1 MPLEVSIEVSI
12 LPKPLMMSRSAGLYA
27 RFFVPTDL
35 RALIG
40 SRYLVRSLGNRRGD
54 HARLAAATMGMAL
67 SIAFDAMRKG
77 IAVDVDE
84 LLKKIRDGEIY
95 ELTLHDV
102 KLPNGTRIAQAQ
114 LDTPADAALF
124 GDLMARAGADGS
136 LSIVAPKMPK
146 RPKINWD
153 ADEPSTGK
161 SAGGLMLSKAMAD
174 HLRDLAGARLH
185 QKTVLESRH
194 TLRLFAGIIGKDVP
208 VASLSQEHVRAFF
221 EGVRYWPSNATKRPA
236 YRDLSVPEV
245 IKLAKKNQEA
255 EPAAWTMAKHRQRL
269 SVFLVSLVEGK
280 HLVVNPLAGIRAIST
295 PDSEDTGSPFTDAE
309 LKAIF
314 DPVEFPKW
322 ASKYP
327 HRWFGPILG
336 LYSGARVNEIAQLRL
351 EDIDTI
357 DGVPGFFV
365 RKIGKKQSIKNKH
378 SRRFIPLAQ
387 PVIEAGFLTY
397 VEEARQAGVERL
409 FPDLPNSTGLGYG
422 RQLSR
427 QFSVYI
433 KRQGVSEKGQ
443 GFHGF
448 RHTIASKLDEAG
460 VSASAIGALTGHGT
474 GQTVLE
480 KFYIDRRSLPDRVAT
495 LAKLKELPTLP
506 TYERSQFEENLKQ
519 LNA

>member
-1 MPLEVSIEVSI
+1 M
-12 LPKPLMMSRSAGLYA
+12 
-27 RFFVPTDL
+27 
-35 RALIG
+35 
-40 SRYLVRSLGNRRGD
+40 
-54 HARLAAATMGMAL
+54 
-67 SIAFDAMRKG
+67 
-77 IAVDVDE
+77 
-84 LLKKIRDGEIY
+84 
-95 ELTLHDV
+95 
-102 KLPNGTRIAQAQ
+102 
-114 LDTPADAALF
+114 
-124 GDLMARAGADGS
+124 
-136 LSIVAPKMPK
+136 
-146 RPKINWD
+146 
-153 ADEPSTGK
+153 
-161 SAGGLMLSKAMAD
+161 
-174 HLRDLAGARLH
+174 
-185 QKTVLESRH
+185 
-194 TLRLFAGIIGKDVP
+194 
-208 VASLSQEHVRAFF
+208 ASLTQDHVRAFF

-245 IKLAKKNQEA
+245 IKLAKKNQEP

-280 HLVVNPLAGIRAIST
+280 HLAVNPLAGIRAIST

-351 EDIDTI
+351 DDIDTI

-378 SRRFIPLAQ
+378 SRRFIPLAR
-387 PVIEAGFLTY
+387 PVIEAGFLNY

-448 RHTIASKLDEAG
+448 RHTIASRLDEAG

-495 LAKLKELPTLP
+495 LAKLSKLAVLPI
-506 TYERSQFEENLKQ
+506 YEPAMFKDNLTRQ
-519 LNA
+519 WSDGERIDPNL

>member
-1 MPLEVSIEVSI
+1 M
-12 LPKPLMMSRSAGLYA
+12 PKPLMISRSAGLYA

-35 RALIG
+35 RASIG

-114 LDTPADAALF
+114 LDTPTDAALF

-136 LSIVAPKMPK
+136 SNIVTPKMPK

-153 ADEPSTGK
+153 ADEHSTGK
-161 SAGGLMLSKAMAD
+161 SAGGLMLSKAMVD

-208 VASLSQEHVRAFF
+208 VASLSQDHVRAFF

-245 IKLAKKNQEA
+245 IKLAKKNEEP

-280 HLVVNPLAGIRAIST
+280 HLAVNPLAGIRAIAT

-351 EDIDTI
+351 EDIDAI

-433 KRQGVSEKGQ
+433 KRQGVAEKGQ

-495 LAKLKELPTLP
+495 LARFSPLLSLPI
-506 TYERSQFEENLKQ
+506 YSSGKFAENLK
-519 LNA
+519 

>member
-1 MPLEVSIEVSI
+1 
-12 LPKPLMMSRSAGLYA
+12 
-27 RFFVPTDL
+27 
-35 RALIG
+35 
-40 SRYLVRSLGNRRGD
+40 
-54 HARLAAATMGMAL
+54 MGVAL
-67 SIAFDAMRKG
+67 SMAFDAMRKG
-77 IAVDVDE
+77 MTVDLDE
-84 LLKKIRDGEIY
+84 LLKKVRSGDIQ
-95 ELTLHDV
+95 ELTLRNV
-102 KLPNGTRIAQAQ
+102 TLPDGTRIAQAQ
-114 LDTPADAALF
+114 LDNPADAAMF
-124 GDLMARAGADGS
+124 GDLMERSRRVEPVEVTSAR
-136 LSIVAPKMPK
+136 VAK
-146 RPKINWD
+146 RR
-153 ADEPSTGK
+153 EQLR
-161 SAGGLMLSKAMAD
+161 SASQGLANQASNALMLSKAMAD

-208 VASLSQEHVRAFF
+208 VASLTQDHVRAFF

-245 IKLAKKNQEA
+245 IKLAKKNQEP

-280 HLVVNPLAGIRAIST
+280 HLAVNPLAGIRAIST

-495 LAKLKELPTLP
+495 LARFSTPIELPVYTNGTFLQK
-506 TYERSQFEENLKQ
+506 S
-519 LNA
+519 

>member
-1 MPLEVSIEVSI
+1 
-12 LPKPLMMSRSAGLYA
+12 LPKPLMISRSAGLYA

-35 RALIG
+35 RALVG
-40 SRYLVRSLGNRRGD
+40 TRYLVRSLGPCRGD
-54 HARLAAATMGMAL
+54 HARLVAAMMGMAL
-67 SIAFDAMRKG
+67 CSAFEAMRKG

-84 LLKKIRDGEIY
+84 LLKKVRSGAIK
-95 ELTLHDV
+95 ELILSDVTLPD
-102 KLPNGTRIAQAQ
+102 GTRIAQAQ
-114 LDTPADAALF
+114 LDTPADAAMF
-124 GDLMARAGADGS
+124 ADLMDRSRQVEASEVTSARVAKRRDQIRSAS
-136 LSIVAPKMPK
+136 QSISSHAP
-146 RPKINWD
+146 N
-153 ADEPSTGK
+153 T
-161 SAGGLMLSKAMAD
+161 LMLSKAMVD
-174 HLRDLAGARLH
+174 HLSDLAGARLH

-194 TLRLFAGIIGKDVP
+194 TLRLFAGIIGEDVP
-208 VASLSQEHVRAFF
+208 VASLTQDHVRAFF
-221 EGVRYWPSNATKRPA
+221 DGVRYWPSNATKRPT
-236 YRDLSVPEV
+236 YRDLSVSEV
-245 IKLAKKNQEA
+245 IKLAKKNQEP
-255 EPAAWTMAKHRQRL
+255 EPAAWTIAKHRQRL
-269 SVFLVSLVEGK
+269 SVFLVSLVDGK
-280 HLVVNPLAGIRAIST
+280 HLAVNPLAGIRAIST
-295 PDSEDTGSPFTDAE
+295 PDSEDTGSPFTDPE

-336 LYSGARVNEIAQLRL
+336 LYSGARVNEIAQLGL

-387 PVIEAGFLTY
+387 PVIDCGFLDY
-397 VEEARQAGVERL
+397 VEEARKAGVERL

-495 LAKLKELPTLP
+495 LAKLGAVAELPV
-506 TYERSQFEENLKQ
+506 YQVGQFEINLSQTK
-519 LNA
+519 

>member
-1 MPLEVSIEVSI
+1 
-12 LPKPLMMSRSAGLYA
+12 MMSRSAGLYA

-35 RALIG
+35 RASIG

-54 HARLAAATMGMAL
+54 HARLAAATMGVAL
-67 SIAFDAMRKG
+67 SMAFDAMRKG
-77 IAVDVDE
+77 MTVDLDE
-84 LLKKIRDGEIY
+84 LLKKVRSGDIQ
-95 ELTLHDV
+95 ELTLRNV
-102 KLPNGTRIAQAQ
+102 TLPDGTRIAQAQ
-114 LDTPADAALF
+114 LDNPADAAMF
-124 GDLMARAGADGS
+124 GDLMERSRRVEPVEVTSAR
-136 LSIVAPKMPK
+136 VAK
-146 RPKINWD
+146 RR
-153 ADEPSTGK
+153 EQLR
-161 SAGGLMLSKAMAD
+161 SASQGLANQASNALMLSKAMAD

-208 VASLSQEHVRAFF
+208 VASLTQDHVRAFF

-245 IKLAKKNQEA
+245 IKLAKKNQEP

-280 HLVVNPLAGIRAIST
+280 HLAVNPLAGIRAIST

-448 RHTIASKLDEAG
+448 IPLLQSSTKRGCRLPRLGRSR
-460 VSASAIGALTGHGT
+460 GT
-474 GQTVLE
+474 GLGKRCWRSSTLIDGACRTGWQPLLGFQPLSNCRSTQTVLFYRNPRRASYCMISCHGCIRLCPT
-480 KFYIDRRSLPDRVAT
+480 KF
-495 LAKLKELPTLP
+495 
-506 TYERSQFEENLKQ
+506 
-519 LNA
+519 

>member
-1 MPLEVSIEVSI
+1 MTV
-12 LPKPLMMSRSAGLYA
+12 
-27 RFFVPTDL
+27 DL
-35 RALIG
+35 
-40 SRYLVRSLGNRRGD
+40 
-54 HARLAAATMGMAL
+54 
-67 SIAFDAMRKG
+67 
-77 IAVDVDE
+77 DE
-84 LLKKIRDGEIY
+84 LLEKVRSGDIK
-95 ELTLHDV
+95 ELTLKDV
-102 KLPNGTRIAQAQ
+102 MLPDGTRIAQAQ
-114 LDTPADAALF
+114 LDNPADAVMF
-124 GDLMARAGADGS
+124 GDLMVRARQTEPTEVMAARAAKRREQLRS
-136 LSIVAPKMPK
+136 ASKSIA
-146 RPKINWD
+146 NH
-153 ADEPSTGK
+153 ASN
-161 SAGGLMLSKAMAD
+161 ALMLSKAMAD

-208 VASLSQEHVRAFF
+208 VGSLTQDHVRAFF

-280 HLVVNPLAGIRAIST
+280 HLAVNPLAGIRAIST

-387 PVIEAGFLTY
+387 PVIDCGFLDY
-397 VEEARQAGVERL
+397 VKEARQAGVERL

-433 KRQGVSEKGQ
+433 KRQGVPAKGQ

-495 LAKLKELPTLP
+495 LARFISPAFLPSYTP
-506 TYERSQFEENLKQ
+506 KQFSSSLCSSK
-519 LNA
+519 

>member
-1 MPLEVSIEVSI
+1 M
-12 LPKPLMMSRSAGLYA
+12 PKPLMLSRSAGLYA

-35 RALIG
+35 RALVG
-40 SRYLVRSLGNRRGD
+40 TRYLVRSLGARRGD
-54 HARLAAATMGMAL
+54 QARLVAAMMGMAL
-67 SIAFDAMRKG
+67 CSAFDAMRKG

-84 LLKKIRDGEIY
+84 LLKKIRAGDIY

-124 GDLMARAGADGS
+124 GDLIARASTDEISGTF
-136 LSIVAPKMPK
+136 VPKMPK
-146 RPKINWD
+146 RPKIDWD
-153 ADEPSTGK
+153 ASEPTTGK
-161 SAGGLMLSKAMAD
+161 TAGGLMLSKAVSD
-174 HLRDLAGARLH
+174 HLADLTAARLH

-194 TLRLFAGIIGKDVP
+194 TLRLFAGIIGEDVP
-208 VASLSQEHVRAFF
+208 VSSLSQDHVRRFF
-221 EGVRYWPSNATKRPA
+221 DGARCWPSNATKRPL
-236 YRDLSVPEV
+236 YRDLSVQDV
-245 IKLAKKNQEA
+245 VKLAKKNQEQ

-269 SVFLVSLVEGK
+269 SVFFVSLMQGK
-280 HLVVNPLAGIRAIST
+280 HLAVNPLDGIRAIST
-295 PDSEDTGSPFTDAE
+295 PDAEDKGSPFTDAE
-309 LKAIF
+309 LQAIF

-322 ASKYP
+322 ASKYA

-365 RKIGKKQSIKNKH
+365 RQGGKGQSVKNRN
-378 SRRFIPLAQ
+378 SRRFVPLAK
-387 PVIEAGFLTY
+387 PVIESGFLDY
-397 VEEARQAGVERL
+397 VEEAKRAGGEQL
-409 FPDLPNSTGLGYG
+409 FPDLPNSTGLGFG

-433 KRQGVSEKGQ
+433 KRQGIAAKGQ

-448 RHTIASKLDEAG
+448 RHTMASRLDEAG
-460 VSASAIGALTGHGT
+460 VSASAIAAITGHGA

-495 LAKLKELPTLP
+495 LAKFTPPVSLPIYDST
-506 TYERSQFEENLKQ
+506 RFWGGVK
-519 LNA
+519 

>member
-12 LPKPLMMSRSAGLYA
+12 LPKPLMISRSAGLYA

-40 SRYLVRSLGNRRGD
+40 SRYIVRSLGSCRGD

-77 IAVDVDE
+77 MTVDLEE
-84 LLKKIRDGEIY
+84 LLKKVRSGAIK
-95 ELTLHDV
+95 ELILSDVTLPD
-102 KLPNGTRIAQAQ
+102 GTRIARAQ
-114 LDTPADAALF
+114 LDTPADAAMF
-124 GDLMARAGADGS
+124 ADLMDRSRQG
-136 LSIVAPKMPK
+136 
-146 RPKINWD
+146 
-153 ADEPSTGK
+153 EPSEVT
-161 SAGGLMLSKAMAD
+161 SARVAKRRDQIRSASQSITSHAPNALMLSKAMVD
-174 HLRDLAGARLH
+174 HLSDLAGARLH

-194 TLRLFAGIIGKDVP
+194 TLRLFAGIIGEDVP
-208 VASLSQEHVRAFF
+208 VASLTQDHVRAFF
-221 EGVRYWPSNATKRPA
+221 DGVRYWPSNATKRPT

-245 IKLAKKNQEA
+245 IKLAKRNQEP

-269 SVFLVSLVEGK
+269 SVFLVSLVDGK
-280 HLVVNPLAGIRAIST
+280 HLAVNPLAGIRAIST
-295 PDSEDTGSPFTDAE
+295 PDSEDTGSPFTDTE

-365 RKIGKKQSIKNKH
+365 RKVGKKQSIKNKH

-387 PVIEAGFLTY
+387 PVIDCGFLDY

-495 LAKLKELPTLP
+495 LAKLSVLADLPCYQP
-506 TYERSQFEENLKQ
+506 GQFENKLKRMK
-519 LNA
+519 

>member
-1 MPLEVSIEVSI
+1 MPVEVSIEVSI
-12 LPKPLMMSRSAGLYA
+12 LPKPLLISRSAGLYA

-54 HARLAAATMGMAL
+54 HARLVAAMMGMAL
-67 SIAFDAMRKG
+67 CSAFDAMRKG
-77 IAVDVDE
+77 MTVDLDE
-84 LLKKIRDGEIY
+84 LLEKVRSGAIK
-95 ELTLHDV
+95 ELTLSDV
-102 KLPNGTRIAQAQ
+102 TLPDGTRIAQAQ
-114 LDTPADAALF
+114 LDTPADAAMF
-124 GDLMARAGADGS
+124 ADLMDRS
-136 LSIVAPKMPK
+136 RQV
-146 RPKINWD
+146 
-153 ADEPSTGK
+153 EPSEVT
-161 SAGGLMLSKAMAD
+161 SARVAKRRDQMRSASQSISSHAPNALMLSKAMAD
-174 HLRDLAGARLH
+174 HLSDLTGARLH

-194 TLRLFAGIIGKDVP
+194 TLRLFAGIIGEDVP
-208 VASLSQEHVRAFF
+208 VASLTQDHVRAFF

-245 IKLAKKNQEA
+245 IKLAKRNDEP

-280 HLVVNPLAGIRAIST
+280 HLAVNPLAGIRAIST

-322 ASKYP
+322 ALKYP

-351 EDIDTI
+351 EDIETI

-365 RKIGKKQSIKNKH
+365 RKVGKKQSVKNKH

-387 PVIEAGFLTY
+387 PVIDCGFLDYVKEAREAGL
-397 VEEARQAGVERL
+397 ERL

-495 LAKLKELPTLP
+495 LAKLTDLPLLP
-506 TYERSQFEENLKQ
+506 VYERTQFKNNLNHKTV
-519 LNA
+519 

>member
-35 RALIG
+35 RASIG

-67 SIAFDAMRKG
+67 SMAFDAMRKG
-77 IAVDVDE
+77 ITVDLDE
-84 LLKKIRDGEIY
+84 LLRKVRSGDIR
-95 ELTLHDV
+95 ELILKDVTLPD
-102 KLPNGTRIAQAQ
+102 GTRIAQAQ
-114 LDTPADAALF
+114 LDNPADAAMF
-124 GDLMARAGADGS
+124 GDLMARSRQVEPAEVTSAR
-136 LSIVAPKMPK
+136 VAK
-146 RPKINWD
+146 RRKQLR
-153 ADEPSTGK
+153 
-161 SAGGLMLSKAMAD
+161 SASQDLANQAPNALMLSKAMAD

-208 VASLSQEHVRAFF
+208 IASLTQDHVRAFF

-245 IKLAKKNQEA
+245 IKLAKKNQEP

-280 HLVVNPLAGIRAIST
+280 HLAVNPLAGIRAIST

-387 PVIEAGFLTY
+387 PVIDCGFLDY
-397 VEEARQAGVERL
+397 VKEARRAGLERL

-495 LAKLKELPTLP
+495 LARFSTPIELPVYTNGTFLQK
-506 TYERSQFEENLKQ
+506 S
-519 LNA
+519 

>member
-35 RALIG
+35 RASIG

-54 HARLAAATMGMAL
+54 HARLAAATMGVAL
-67 SIAFDAMRKG
+67 SMAFDAMRKG
-77 IAVDVDE
+77 MTVDLEE
-84 LLKKIRDGEIY
+84 LLEKVRSGDIK
-95 ELTLHDV
+95 ELTLKDV
-102 KLPNGTRIAQAQ
+102 MLPDGTRIAQAQ
-114 LDTPADAALF
+114 LDNPADAVIF
-124 GDLMARAGADGS
+124 GDLMERSRRVEPAEVTSARVAKRRDQLRDAS
-136 LSIVAPKMPK
+136 QSISRHAP
-146 RPKINWD
+146 D
-153 ADEPSTGK
+153 A
-161 SAGGLMLSKAMAD
+161 LMLSKAMAD
-174 HLRDLAGARLH
+174 HLGDLAGARLH

-194 TLRLFAGIIGKDVP
+194 TLRLFAGIIGEDVP
-208 VASLSQEHVRAFF
+208 VASLTQAHVRAFF
-221 EGVRYWPSNATKRPA
+221 DGVRYWPSNATKRPA
-236 YRDLSVPEV
+236 YRELSVPEV
-245 IKLAKKNQEA
+245 IKLAKKNQEP

-269 SVFLVSLVEGK
+269 SVFLVSLVDGK
-280 HLVVNPLAGIRAIST
+280 HLAVNPLAGIRAIAT

-309 LKAIF
+309 LKAIL

-365 RKIGKKQSIKNKH
+365 RKIGKQQSIKNKH

-387 PVIEAGFLTY
+387 PVIDCGFLTY

-460 VSASAIGALTGHGT
+460 VSASAIAAITGHGT

-495 LAKLKELPTLP
+495 LGKFTVPISLPI
-506 TYERSQFEENLKQ
+506 YSGFKGYRENSREIK
-519 LNA
+519 

>member
-12 LPKPLMMSRSAGLYA
+12 LPKPLMISRSAGLYA

-67 SIAFDAMRKG
+67 SMAFDAMRKG
-77 IAVDVDE
+77 MTVDLDE
-84 LLKKIRDGEIY
+84 LLRKVRSGDIQ
-95 ELTLHDV
+95 ELILKDVTLPD
-102 KLPNGTRIAQAQ
+102 GTRIAQAQ
-114 LDTPADAALF
+114 LDNPADAAMF
-124 GDLMARAGADGS
+124 GDLMERSRRVEPAEETSAR
-136 LSIVAPKMPK
+136 VAK
-146 RPKINWD
+146 RR
-153 ADEPSTGK
+153 EQLR
-161 SAGGLMLSKAMAD
+161 SASQDLANQAPNALMLSKAMAD

-194 TLRLFAGIIGKDVP
+194 TLRLFAGIIGMDVP
-208 VASLSQEHVRAFF
+208 VASLTQDHVRAFF
-221 EGVRYWPSNATKRPA
+221 EGVRYWPSNATKRPL
-236 YRDLSVPEV
+236 YRDLSVPDV
-245 IKLAKKNQEA
+245 IKLAKKNEEP

-280 HLVVNPLAGIRAIST
+280 HLAVNPLAGIRAIST

-387 PVIEAGFLTY
+387 PVIDCGFLDY
-397 VEEARQAGVERL
+397 VKEARQAGVERL

-495 LAKLKELPTLP
+495 LAKLNELPALP
-506 TYERSQFEENLKQ
+506 AYESSQFEENLKQ
-519 LNA
+519 LNG

>member
-1 MPLEVSIEVSI
+1 M
-12 LPKPLMMSRSAGLYA
+12 PKPFLLARPAGLYA

-40 SRYLVRSLGNRRGD
+40 SRYLVRSLGSRRGD

-77 IAVDVDE
+77 MTVDLDE
-84 LLKKIRDGEIY
+84 LLKKIRNGAIK
-95 ELTLHDV
+95 ELILSDVTLPD
-102 KLPNGTRIAQAQ
+102 GTRIAQAQ
-114 LDTPADAALF
+114 LDSPADAAMF
-124 GDLMARAGADGS
+124 GDLMERSRQAESAEVTSARVAKRREQLRDASQGIARHAAD
-136 LSIVAPKMPK
+136 
-146 RPKINWD
+146 
-153 ADEPSTGK
+153 T
-161 SAGGLMLSKAMAD
+161 LMLSKAMAD
-174 HLRDLAGARLH
+174 HLGDLAGARLH

-194 TLRLFAGIIGKDVP
+194 TLRLFAGIIGEDLP
-208 VASLSQEHVRAFF
+208 VASLTQDHVRAFF
-221 EGVRYWPSNATKRPA
+221 DGVRYWPANATKRPV

-245 IKLAKKNQEA
+245 IKLAKKNQEP

-269 SVFLVSLVEGK
+269 SVFLVSLVDGK
-280 HLVVNPLAGIRAIST
+280 HLAVNPLAGIRSIAT

-314 DPVEFPKW
+314 DPVAFPKW

-387 PVIEAGFLTY
+387 PVIDCGFLDY

-495 LAKLKELPTLP
+495 LAKLGAVAELPV
-506 TYERSQFEENLKQ
+506 YEVGQFEINLSQ
-519 LNA
+519 A

>member
-12 LPKPLMMSRSAGLYA
+12 LPKPLMISRSAGLYA

-77 IAVDVDE
+77 MTVDLEE
-84 LLKKIRDGEIY
+84 LLEKVRSADIK
-95 ELTLHDV
+95 ELTLKDV
-102 KLPNGTRIAQAQ
+102 MLPDGTRIAQAQ
-114 LDTPADAALF
+114 LDNPADAVMF
-124 GDLMARAGADGS
+124 GDLMERSRRVEPAEVTSARVTKRREQLRSAS
-136 LSIVAPKMPK
+136 KSIA
-146 RPKINWD
+146 NH
-153 ADEPSTGK
+153 ASN
-161 SAGGLMLSKAMAD
+161 ALMLSKAMAD

-208 VASLSQEHVRAFF
+208 VGSLAQDHVRAFF

-245 IKLAKKNQEA
+245 IKLAKKNQEP

-280 HLVVNPLAGIRAIST
+280 HLAVNPLAGIRAIST

-365 RKIGKKQSIKNKH
+365 RKIEKKQSIKNKH

-495 LAKLKELPTLP
+495 LAKFSPPILLPGYSSGLFKKLCDKK
-506 TYERSQFEENLKQ
+506 R
-519 LNA
+519 

>member
-1 MPLEVSIEVSI
+1 M
-12 LPKPLMMSRSAGLYA
+12 PKPLMMSRSAGLYA

-67 SIAFDAMRKG
+67 SMAFDAMRKG
-77 IAVDVDE
+77 MTVDLEE
-84 LLKKIRDGEIY
+84 LLEKVRSADIK
-95 ELTLHDV
+95 ELTLKDV
-102 KLPNGTRIAQAQ
+102 MLPDGTRIAQAQ
-114 LDTPADAALF
+114 LDNPADAVMF
-124 GDLMARAGADGS
+124 GDLMERSRRVEPAEVTSARVTKRREQLRSAS
-136 LSIVAPKMPK
+136 KSIA
-146 RPKINWD
+146 NH
-153 ADEPSTGK
+153 ASN
-161 SAGGLMLSKAMAD
+161 ALMLSKAMAD

-208 VASLSQEHVRAFF
+208 VGSLAQDHVRAFF

-245 IKLAKKNQEA
+245 IKLAKKNQEP

-280 HLVVNPLAGIRAIST
+280 HLAVNPLAGIRAIST

-460 VSASAIGALTGHGT
+460 VSASAIAAITGHGT

-495 LAKLKELPTLP
+495 LAKFSPPVMLPVYCLG
-506 TYERSQFEENLKQ
+506 QFSGNL
-519 LNA
+519 

>member
-1 MPLEVSIEVSI
+1 M
-12 LPKPLMMSRSAGLYA
+12 PKPFLLARPAGLYA

-35 RALIG
+35 RALVG
-40 SRYLVRSLGNRRGD
+40 SRYLVRSLGSCRGD
-54 HARLAAATMGMAL
+54 HARLVAAMMGMAL
-67 SIAFDAMRKG
+67 CSAFDAMRKG
-77 IAVDVDE
+77 TAVDVDE
-84 LLKKIRDGEIY
+84 LLQKVRNGEIH

-114 LDTPADAALF
+114 LDTPADAVLF
-124 GDLMARAGADGS
+124 GDLMARSATDETSGIA
-136 LSIVAPKMPK
+136 APKMPK
-146 RPKINWD
+146 RPKIDWD
-153 ADEPSTGK
+153 ASESTTVKG
-161 SAGGLMLSKAMAD
+161 AGGLMLSKAISD
-174 HLRDLAGARLH
+174 HLADLTAARLH

-194 TLRLFAGIIGKDVP
+194 TLRLLAGIIGKDVP
-208 VASLSQEHVRAFF
+208 VASLTQDHVRAFF
-221 EGVRYWPSNATKRPA
+221 DGVRYWPSNATKRPV

-245 IKLAKKNQEA
+245 IKLAKKNQEP

-269 SVFLVSLVEGK
+269 SVFLVSLVDGK
-280 HLVVNPLAGIRAIST
+280 HLAVNPLAGIRAIAT
-295 PDSEDTGSPFTDAE
+295 PDSEDTGSPFIDAE

-357 DGVPGFFV
+357 DGVPGFLV

-387 PVIEAGFLTY
+387 PVIDCGFLGY
-397 VEEARQAGVERL
+397 VKEAREAGVERL

-443 GFHGF
+443 RFHGF

-460 VSASAIGALTGHGT
+460 VSASAIAAITGHGT
-474 GQTVLE
+474 GQSVLE
-480 KFYIDRRSLPDRVAT
+480 KFYIDRKSLPDRVAT
-495 LAKLKELPTLP
+495 LAKFGPPVAIPK
-506 TYERSQFEENLKQ
+506 YESLFRKLSGE
-519 LNA
+519 

>member
-1 MPLEVSIEVSI
+1 M
-12 LPKPLMMSRSAGLYA
+12 PKPLLISRSAGLYA

-54 HARLAAATMGMAL
+54 HARLVAAMMGMAL
-67 SIAFDAMRKG
+67 CSAFDAMRKG
-77 IAVDVDE
+77 MTVDLDE
-84 LLKKIRDGEIY
+84 LLEKVRRGAIK
-95 ELTLHDV
+95 ELTLSDV
-102 KLPNGTRIAQAQ
+102 TLPDGTRIAQAQ
-114 LDTPADAALF
+114 LDTPADAAMF
-124 GDLMARAGADGS
+124 ADLMDRS
-136 LSIVAPKMPK
+136 RQV
-146 RPKINWD
+146 
-153 ADEPSTGK
+153 EPSEVT
-161 SAGGLMLSKAMAD
+161 SARVAKRRDQMRSASQSISSHAPNALMLSKAMAD
-174 HLRDLAGARLH
+174 HLSDLTGARLH

-194 TLRLFAGIIGKDVP
+194 TLRLFAGIIGEDVP
-208 VASLSQEHVRAFF
+208 VASLTQDHVRAFF

-245 IKLAKKNQEA
+245 IKLAKRNDEP

-280 HLVVNPLAGIRAIST
+280 HLAVNPLAGIRAIST

-314 DPVEFPKW
+314 DPVELPKW
-322 ASKYP
+322 ALKYP

-351 EDIDTI
+351 EDIETI

-365 RKIGKKQSIKNKH
+365 RKVGKKQSVKNKH

-387 PVIEAGFLTY
+387 PEIDCGFLDYVKEAREAGL
-397 VEEARQAGVERL
+397 ERL

-495 LAKLKELPTLP
+495 LAKLTDLPLLP
-506 TYERSQFEENLKQ
+506 VYERTQFKNNLNHKTV
-519 LNA
+519 

>member
-1 MPLEVSIEVSI
+1 M
-12 LPKPLMMSRSAGLYA
+12 PKPLMMSRSAGLYA

-35 RALIG
+35 RASIG

-67 SIAFDAMRKG
+67 SMAFDAMRKG

-124 GDLMARAGADGS
+124 SGLMARAGADGS
-136 LSIVAPKMPK
+136 SSIVAPKMPK

-153 ADEPSTGK
+153 ADEPSTDK
-161 SAGGLMLSKAMAD
+161 SAGGLMLSKAMVD

-194 TLRLFAGIIGKDVP
+194 TLRLFAGILGKDVP
-208 VASLSQEHVRAFF
+208 VASLTQDHVRAFF

-245 IKLAKKNQEA
+245 IKLAKKNEEP

-269 SVFLVSLVEGK
+269 SVFLVSLVDGK
-280 HLVVNPLAGIRAIST
+280 HLSVNPLAGIRAIAT
-295 PDSEDTGSPFTDAE
+295 PDSEDTGSPFTEAE

-387 PVIEAGFLTY
+387 PVVDCGFLTY

-495 LAKLKELPTLP
+495 LAKLGVLAELPA
-506 TYERSQFEENLKQ
+506 YEIGQFEINLGQTK
-519 LNA
+519 